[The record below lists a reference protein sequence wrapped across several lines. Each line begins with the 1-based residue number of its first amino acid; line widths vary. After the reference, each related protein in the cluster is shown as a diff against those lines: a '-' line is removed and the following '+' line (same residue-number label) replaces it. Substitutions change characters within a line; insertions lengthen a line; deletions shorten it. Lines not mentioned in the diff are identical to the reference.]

1 MGPVQVVRLPVRLPN
16 SGVWPIA
23 RSPIGHLIGTFL
35 LTWPMLPAKAA
46 KPSTPGCIRQGFV
59 ISFVAK
65 GQLVRWLGCHRD
77 ERLLPGNDLADF
89 NGVDC

>member
-46 KPSTPGCIRQGFV
+46 KPSTPGCVRKDSV
-59 ISFVAK
+59 TVPE
-65 GQLVRWLGCHRD
+65 GQYVRGLGCHPN
-77 ERLLPGNDLADF
+77 ERLLLGNDLADF
-89 NGVDC
+89 DGVDS